1 MPGGGGATMVRVRV
15 RVTLA
20 VCAGE
25 PESVA
30 VTVTAAEP
38 ATVGVPLMRPPVVAV
53 RPGGS
58 GLDVHE
64 TEGVPPVDWSWTL

>member
-1 MPGGGGATMVRVRV
+1 MVRVRV
-15 RVTLA
+15 KLA

-38 ATVGVPLMRPPVVAV
+38 ATVGVPLMRPPGVAV

-58 GLDVHE
+58 GMAVHE
-64 TEGVPPVDWSWTL
+64 TGGVPPVDWSWTL

>member
-1 MPGGGGATMVRVRV
+1 MVRAKVA
-15 RVTLA
+15 LA
-20 VCAGE
+20 VWAGD

-38 ATVGVPLMRPPVVAV
+38 AVVGVPLMRPVVAV

-58 GLDVHE
+58 GLIVHE
-64 TEGVPPVDWSWTL
+64 TGGVPPVDWSWTL